1 MAVTVMIKRAKNFG
15 TGALSL
21 IKGLAVTL
29 KYCFKPAVTV
39 QYPTEKLTMTE
50 RFRGLVG
57 LRPEKC
63 IMCYQC
69 VKICPTGCL
78 AITHKQQED
87 KKKTLETFRYNLELC
102 CFCGLCAQVC
112 PTTAII
118 MTDIYES
125 AVHDRKKLNINLL
138 DAKKYDEWTGT
149 TTK

>member
-1 MAVTVMIKRAKNFG
+1 MAITKMINRVKNFG
-15 TGALSL
+15 IGAWSL

-29 KYCFKPAVTV
+29 KYCFKPAVTL
-39 QYPTEKLTMTE
+39 QYPTQKLPMTE

-78 AITHKQQED
+78 AITHKQED
-87 KKKTLETFRYNLELC
+87 KKKTLETFRYKMELC

-112 PTTAII
+112 PTSAII
-118 MTDIYES
+118 MTDIYEIT
-125 AVHDRKKLNINLL
+125 VYDRKKLAINLL
-138 DAKKYDEWTGT
+138 DPKKYDEWTGAT
-149 TTK
+149 IK